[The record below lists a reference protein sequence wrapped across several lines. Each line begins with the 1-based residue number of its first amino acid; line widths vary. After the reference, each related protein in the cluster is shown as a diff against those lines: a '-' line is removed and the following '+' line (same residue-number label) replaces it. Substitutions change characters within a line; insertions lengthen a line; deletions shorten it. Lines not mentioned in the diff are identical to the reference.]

1 MALALSQSANDATAT
16 RTRSED
22 EDLAAAKR
30 ESLHIVS
37 HSSRA
42 EALSY
47 QYWDGNWYAIYAWQV
62 IIFVTDILMQCLL
75 LPAA

>member
-1 MALALSQSANDATAT
+1 MTVAFSAFGALQVALALSESANDASAT

-30 ESLHIVS
+30 QSLHIIS
-37 HSSRA
+37 RGGSRA

-47 QYWDGNWYAIYAWQV
+47 QYWDSNW
-62 IIFVTDILMQCLL
+62 
-75 LPAA
+75 